1 METQHDV
8 LQVNALDVSL
18 AAMIGYGFVKN
29 TESPESAGFGS
40 YPDNRVMYNLD
51 AGISYFVIEEMAIT
65 LRAGIGTQ
73 GVILA
78 GLQFKL

>member
-1 METQHDV
+1 
-8 LQVNALDVSL
+8 
-18 AAMIGYGFVKN
+18 
-29 TESPESAGFGS
+29 
-40 YPDNRVMYNLD
+40 MYNLD
-51 AGISYFVIEEMAIT
+51 AGISYFVIEEMAIS